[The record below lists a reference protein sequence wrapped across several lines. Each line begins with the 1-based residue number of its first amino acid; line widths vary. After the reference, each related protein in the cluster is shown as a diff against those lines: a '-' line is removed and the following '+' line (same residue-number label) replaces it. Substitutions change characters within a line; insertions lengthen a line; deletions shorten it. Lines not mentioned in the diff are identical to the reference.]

1 MSSSPNSQ
9 TSNYKKQGYF
19 ALQSNSTL
27 TVRKTH
33 CVLYD
38 LLIQETIEDILLKNK
53 LDRSIEKK
61 YNYYKE
67 LYKENFERDLNYS
80 NIDDINNKI
89 SLIFNISDLKKKD
102 NLLEYFNKN
111 KKTLFII
118 PVYFDDEQN
127 VDRNNNSFFNST
139 KNKHLKDKIY
149 DDFLGKLQEGPEGT
163 FLPLSTKNI
172 EQSPDKIINLYYL
185 PCLINNNTPN
195 MNEDEYLKRL
205 KEELIILQDTIRE
218 DFTKKFSESNQNHIY
233 KNISFFCDPNGD
245 ISLKFYK
252 KAVTNTT
259 KNFLNKYLFTETE
272 KLKTDINEGKQK
284 ILVDS
289 KIERPLIYTK
299 SNTQITAFVR
309 NLNKDET
316 TSGAATQSN
325 ADSYNNF
332 TLNQFISFLIQQILN
347 NEIIG
352 ELKNFTYFDSSGIEK
367 LQIVFKS
374 KIKRDLYDF
383 DSLKCFQKY
392 RFIEKKLKNSFLEF
406 KLDRLIECKNV
417 EKKQT
422 KDMLKKKYWKI
433 NLENNSDTYEN
444 IGNLEDE
451 KDNLYLKVT
460 SSDYLMHAIIYV
472 KKNYSNIYEEKRR
485 GILQLG
491 LDDEIYKKMET
502 TNLSRNIDSKS
513 IFFYKNF
520 DFTHKSFDDYLKEHK
535 NIVSTPEITEP
546 EKKNGEAEK
555 KEKKGLLNAIIN
567 FRGSKKEE
575 ISPEL
580 RRKHFIDTFT
590 SKQLLNEYYLFCINH
605 PKYKKLVDRNTTDDK
620 KKLIEKILQNLLREL
635 IKKGEIFF
643 INKRS
648 QKGKKPDNSQNSL
661 DTVRSYNKYIIGGID
676 KNKIILQV
684 KPGNEVQVKP
694 GNEVQVKPGN
704 EVQVKPVNEEVFKF
718 LADKKKEDSVK
729 KMIKN
734 VHIDTG
740 GYYSLL
746 TINLKEEK
754 SDNKLNRNTNNGKNT
769 NALKN
774 NFSKEKCSKRKKTIK
789 NSVGK
794 IVKNVTRKIYL
805 KGKAIM

>member
-1 MSSSPNSQ
+1 MNPSLNNQ

-33 CVLYD
+33 CILYD
-38 LLIQETIEDILLKNK
+38 LFIQETIKDILSKNK
-53 LDRSIEKK
+53 QDRSIENK

-67 LYKENFERDLNYS
+67 LYKENFESDLNS
-80 NIDDINNKI
+80 HDINDIDKNI
-89 SLIFNISDLKKKD
+89 SSIFDKSDLKKKD
-102 NLLEYFNKN
+102 NLLEYFNEN
-111 KKTLFII
+111 KKTLFVI

-127 VDRNNNSFFNST
+127 VNRNDNSFFDSK
-139 KNKHLKDKIY
+139 KNKNLKEKNY
-149 DDFLGKLQEGPEGT
+149 EDFLKKLQEKT
-163 FLPLSTKNI
+163 CLPLSTKNI
-172 EQSPDKIINLYYL
+172 EQSHDKIINLYYL

-195 MNEDEYLKRL
+195 MNEEEYLKRL
-205 KEELIILQDTIRE
+205 KDELIILQDTIRE
-218 DFTKKFSESNQNHIY
+218 DFTKKFSETTHENIY

-259 KNFLNKYLFTETE
+259 KNFLNKYLFTEIE

-299 SNTQITAFVR
+299 TNTQITAFVK
-309 NLNKDET
+309 NLKKE
-316 TSGAATQSN
+316 GAANESTGN
-325 ADSYNNF
+325 ADDSGNNF

-352 ELKNFTYFDSSGIEK
+352 ELKNFTYFDSSEIEK

-406 KLDRLIECKNV
+406 KLDTLIECKNV

-422 KDMLKKKYWKI
+422 EDMLKKKYWKI
-433 NLENNSDTYEN
+433 NIENNSGTYEN
-444 IGNLEDE
+444 IGDLEDV

-472 KKNYSNIYEEKRR
+472 KQNYSNIYEETRR
-485 GILQLG
+485 GILHLG

-513 IFFYKNF
+513 IYFYKNF

-605 PKYKKLVDRNTTDDK
+605 PKYKKLVDRNTTGEK
-620 KKLIEKILQNLLREL
+620 KELIEKILQNLLREL

-643 INKRS
+643 INKRDKQ
-648 QKGKKPDNSQNSL
+648 QKTPGNSQNFSQNGS
-661 DTVRSYNKYIIGGID
+661 DTSSARKYNKYIIESID

-684 KPGNEVQVKP
+684 KSGNKEI
-694 GNEVQVKPGN
+694 
-704 EVQVKPVNEEVFKF
+704 FKF
-718 LADKKKEDSVK
+718 LSDKKKDEAVK
-729 KMIKN
+729 KMIRALDGSEK
-734 VHIDTG
+734 
-740 GYYSLL
+740 YYSLL
-746 TINLKEEK
+746 SINIKEEN

-769 NALKN
+769 RNLKN
-774 NFSKEKCSKRKKTIK
+774 KSSKDKCNKRKKTIK

-794 IVKNVTRKIYL
+794 LIKNVTKKIYL
-805 KGKAIM
+805 RGKALM